1 MTNPPIVSL
10 DTPLK
15 DRTCAAQDCERPL
28 DRKGARGLC
37 SKHYQRWR
45 HRSITPAIKRSCE
58 RCSAPFLV
66 RFASSRKRFCSRSC
80 AVRATRPEYDGSANP
95 NYRGG
100 KTSHYLYDTW
110 MDMRGRCS
118 RPTHPAYARYGGR
131 GIVVCDRWMAD
142 FWAFV
147 ADMGTRPEGHSLD
160 RIDNDGPYSPENC
173 RWATY
178 SQQAKNSRHPVRN
191 RNEKGQYA

>member
-28 DRKGARGLC
+28 DR
-37 SKHYQRWR
+37 S
-45 HRSITPAIKRSCE
+45 
-58 RCSAPFLV
+58 
-66 RFASSRKRFCSRSC
+66 
-80 AVRATRPEYDGSANP
+80 
-95 NYRGG
+95 
-100 KTSHYLYDTW
+100 
-110 MDMRGRCS
+110 
-118 RPTHPAYARYGGR
+118 
-131 GIVVCDRWMAD
+131 
-142 FWAFV
+142 FV